1 MAPSSYEEVTAILA
15 QCRISHF
22 RQAFLDNECD
32 DSFLDIVE
40 DGDLREL
47 GLPLGPRVRLL
58 KAVADRNAARA
69 RAPAVTPPRA
79 FAPPPPPPAAP
90 ASPRNEDNLC
100 ELCADR
106 EVDCAIAGCEHKF
119 CRVCVDLWR
128 RESVRK
134 AQQNTMC
141 PNCRAPFT
149 EVVDLGTG
157 RAAAAAPP
165 RPAWGSAAPPPPV
178 SLAATAAEEEAR
190 RRREAEARE
199 AAERERAAAARE
211 RAAAEARRRE
221 ETARSHRVAAE
232 DAAAVATF
240 YAARE
245 AAQWV
250 LRVGTGKSAAEVR
263 AEASERARAA
273 MWGSGATM
281 AAVTAYVEAY
291 AAAAT
296 GAFVDAEARALAKDR
311 DDVAAAVISA
321 FIGEVVSATR
331 RDAASAALAEVA
343 ASSTPDPK
351 AAAYKP
357 FEEFAANVVEVVE
370 ANGGSML
377 ATKLPQAYEAK
388 FGRPLDFKALGF
400 ASMSALAPRIPGVA
414 LRDGHDPERTVLMT
428 GATAAGKTLEEVER
442 RILELI
448 DEGVGGKRQLL
459 HLPLVY
465 KTRYAGQELDP
476 KALGFKNFLSL
487 MKSLRSVNVFCMP
500 GRDDVHYICRALAPV
515 RILQRPAAAPAP
527 AALSGDAGE
536 FQPSAPAPA
545 PAAAQRRL
553 SGDAGEFRPASPAPA
568 PMYAPPPIPPPPHGF
583 VPVFAPPPPLFVPI
597 YPGER
602 LAWPPPNILVP
613 GAPPPAGGMFYGTHQ
628 PPPPRRAAR
637 HEGRHEGRRARLRRV
652 ASGEPVAPAP
662 AGALAPQAPLDA
674 ARNARGVM

>member
-1 MAPSSYEEVTAILA
+1 MSSYEEVTAILA

-69 RAPAVTPPRA
+69 RAPAVTPTRT
-79 FAPPPPPPAAP
+79 FAPPPPPPQGSAQVAVPPPPPPAAP

-106 EVDCAIAGCEHKF
+106 EQDCKIAGCGHRF

-165 RPAWGSAAPPPPV
+165 RPAWGAAPPPPPV

-221 ETARSHRVAAE
+221 ETARGHRVAAE

-240 YAARE
+240 YATRE
-245 AAQWV
+245 AAQWA
-250 LRVGTGKSAAEVR
+250 LRAGTGKTAAEVR
-263 AEASERARAA
+263 AEARERARAA
-273 MWGSGATM
+273 MWGAGATM

-296 GAFVDAEARALAKDR
+296 GAFVHAEAEALSKDR
-311 DDVAAAVISA
+311 DDAAAAVISA
-321 FIGEVVSATR
+321 FIGEVVAATR

-343 ASSTPDPK
+343 EEGPKAPDPK
-351 AAAYKP
+351 AAAWKP
-357 FEEFAANVVEVVE
+357 FEEFAAEVV
-370 ANGGSML
+370 AVIDAAGGELL
-377 ATKLPQAYEAK
+377 AKNLPAAYEAK

-428 GATAAGKTLEEVER
+428 GATAAGKTLVEVER

-448 DEGVGGKRQLL
+448 DEGAGGKILL
-459 HLPLVY
+459 SGLPHAY
-465 KTRYAGQELDP
+465 KSRYAGQELDT
-476 KALGFKNFLSL
+476 KAVGFKSLLSL
-487 MKSLRSVNVFCMP
+487 MESLRGVNVFSMP
-500 GRDDVHYICRALAPV
+500 GRDGVHYICRALAPV

-527 AALSGDAGE
+527 VALSGDAGE
-536 FQPSAPAPA
+536 FQPSSAAPA
-545 PAAAQRRL
+545 PAAAPRRL
-553 SGDAGEFRPASPAPA
+553 SGDAGEFRPASPAPSA
-568 PMYAPPPIPPPPHGF
+568 PAYAQPPIPPPPQGF
-583 VPVFAPPPPLFVPI
+583 VPVFAPPPPLFVPGVPVMQGMVLMPPLHGA
-597 YPGER
+597 PGFI
-602 LAWPPPNILVP
+602 PLVP
-613 GAPPPAGGMFYGTHQ
+613 GAPPAPGGMYYGTHQ
-628 PPPPRRAAR
+628 PPPPVAA
-637 HEGRHEGRRARLRRV
+637 
-652 ASGEPVAPAP
+652 APAP
-662 AGALAPQAPLDA
+662 APADAIAPQAALDA
-674 ARNARGVM
+674 ARNAP

>member
-1 MAPSSYEEVTAILA
+1 MRRLTARVMTSSYEEVTAILA

-69 RAPAVTPPRA
+69 RAPAMTPPRA
-79 FAPPPPPPAAP
+79 FAPPPPPPQGSVQVPAAP

-165 RPAWGSAAPPPPV
+165 RPAWGAAAPPPPV
-178 SLAATAAEEEAR
+178 SLVATAAEEEAR

-240 YAARE
+240 YATRE
-245 AAQWV
+245 AAQWA
-250 LRVGTGKSAAEVR
+250 LRAGTGKTAAEVR

-273 MWGSGATM
+273 MWGAGATM

-296 GAFVDAEARALAKDR
+296 GAFVHAEACALAKDR
-311 DDVAAAVISA
+311 DDAAAAVISA
-321 FIGEVVSATR
+321 FIGEVVAATR
-331 RDAASAALAEVA
+331 RDAASAALAEVSA
-343 ASSTPDPK
+343 EGPKSPDPK
-351 AAAYKP
+351 AAAWKP
-357 FEEFAANVVEVVE
+357 FEEFAAEVV
-370 ANGGSML
+370 AVVDAAGGAML
-377 ATKLPQAYEAK
+377 ASKLPAAYEAK
-388 FGRPLDFKALGF
+388 YGKPLDFKALGF
-400 ASMSALAPRIPGVA
+400 ASMSALAPRIPGVGVH
-414 LRDGHDPERTVLMT
+414 DGHDPAKTVLT
-428 GATAAGKTLEEVER
+428 TEDNVYDLATIER
-442 RILELI
+442 RILEI
-448 DEGVGGKRQLL
+448 VDGRYG
-459 HLPLVY
+459 LVTLNNLQRLY
-465 KTRYAGQELDP
+465 KDHHGHKLDHA
-476 KALGFKNFLSL
+476 ALGFGQLL
-487 MKSLRSVNVFCMP
+487 DLIRSLRGLEAPAHGSKGN
-500 GRDDVHYICRALAPV
+500 RKIRRAPAPV
-515 RILQRPAAAPAP
+515 RILQRPAA
-527 AALSGDAGE
+527 
-536 FQPSAPAPA
+536 APA

-553 SGDAGEFRPASPAPA
+553 SGDAGEFRPASPAPVA
-568 PMYAPPPIPPPPHGF
+568 PAYPRPLIPPPPAGF
-583 VPVFAPPPPLFVPI
+583 VPVFAPPYGTPMF
-597 YPGER
+597 Y
-602 LAWPPPNILVP
+602 
-613 GAPPPAGGMFYGTHQ
+613 APPPPLGPPILMQPGGMYYVPNQ
-628 PPPPRRAAR
+628 PDD
-637 HEGRHEGRRARLRRV
+637 EG
-652 ASGEPVAPAP
+652 
-662 AGALAPQAPLDA
+662 
-674 ARNARGVM
+674 

>member
-69 RAPAVTPPRA
+69 ARAPAPAVTPPRT
-79 FAPPPPPPAAP
+79 FAPPPPPAAP

-149 EVVDLGTG
+149 EVVDLETG
-157 RAAAAAPP
+157 RAAAAAAAPP
-165 RPAWGSAAPPPPV
+165 RPAWGAAPPPPPV

-211 RAAAEARRRE
+211 AAERERAAAARAREAE
-221 ETARSHRVAAE
+221 QSAAE
-232 DAAAVATF
+232 NAAAVATF
-240 YAARE
+240 YATRE
-245 AAQWV
+245 APQWA

-273 MWGSGATM
+273 MWGAGAT
-281 AAVTAYVEAY
+281 AFAVEAYVEAY

-296 GAFVDAEARALAKDR
+296 GAFVHAEAQALAKDR
-311 DDVAAAVISA
+311 DDAAAAVISA

-343 ASSTPDPK
+343 
-351 AAAYKP
+351 
-357 FEEFAANVVEVVE
+357 
-370 ANGGSML
+370 
-377 ATKLPQAYEAK
+377 
-388 FGRPLDFKALGF
+388 
-400 ASMSALAPRIPGVA
+400 
-414 LRDGHDPERTVLMT
+414 
-428 GATAAGKTLEEVER
+428 TAAEKREKNLAEVER
-442 RILELI
+442 RILELV
-448 DEGVGGKRQLL
+448 DENHGEITVGFLQNGYTKR
-459 HLPLVY
+459 Y
-465 KTRYAGQELDP
+465 GQKLDW
-476 KALGFKNFLSL
+476 KALGFGRLL
-487 MKSLRSVNVFCMP
+487 GLIESLRSVV
-500 GRDDVHYICRALAPV
+500 LAPV
-515 RILQRPAAAPAP
+515 QGSHANRKIRRVPRILQRPAA
-527 AALSGDAGE
+527 
-536 FQPSAPAPA
+536 APA

-553 SGDAGEFRPASPAPA
+553 SGDAGEFRPASPAQP
-568 PMYAPPPIPPPPHGF
+568 PMYAQPPIPPPPHGF
-583 VPVFAPPPPLFVPI
+583 VPVFAPPPPLFVPVF
-597 YPGER
+597 PGER
-602 LAWPPPNILVP
+602 LAWPPPP
-613 GAPPPAGGMFYGTHQ
+613 GAPPPLPGAPILMPIGGIPPANWRRGGGMHYMPNQ
-628 PPPPRRAAR
+628 PED
-637 HEGRHEGRRARLRRV
+637 EG
-652 ASGEPVAPAP
+652 
-662 AGALAPQAPLDA
+662 
-674 ARNARGVM
+674 